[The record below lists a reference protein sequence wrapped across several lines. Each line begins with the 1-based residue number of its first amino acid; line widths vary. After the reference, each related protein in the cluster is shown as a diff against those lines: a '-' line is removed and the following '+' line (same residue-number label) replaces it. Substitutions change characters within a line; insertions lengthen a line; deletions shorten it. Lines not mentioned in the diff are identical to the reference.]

1 MISRAVRR
9 RAANRHLGP
18 RFGLFLLLLG
28 MAAIAAWMPPAV
40 VLENTLVLHQLV
52 LQEVTPEGQGRFLLF
67 FSRLGPKGQVQRPV
81 QGIDKYKLT
90 INGQDVTPERVFEAR
105 EQPADILILV
115 DTGKDARVF
124 EQQIRVALEKELSNF
139 PKTVRVALWIF
150 DEAAP
155 RPLTS
160 DFLAPEQAK
169 QVVQRLPFAP
179 ERGACVYQ
187 ALYQALE
194 TFEPSGNSATPRML
208 LLISPGLDR
217 NAGGGPCSQV
227 GTLEIQERARRLGV
241 PLFWVVV
248 GGRDDPN
255 LATLI
260 EESGGL
266 VFVQTPQAIVYK
278 RLQAFRQMLEN
289 QMALAFVYPYR
300 AGEELRIS
308 LQYVKLTSPVRT
320 FIVPTVAGAVSV
332 TPSAT
337 PLVSPSPSPMVT
349 PTLTFLFPTPEPV
362 TPEVPGAL
370 PTFEAPIPTPQPA
383 VLEPAEPGPPGRQ
396 PSATSFGAG
405 VAWFLLS
412 CVVAFFLTTGAGL
425 LWRKYRKRH
434 AEHTQFY
441 PSTALDSI
449 EQPEAQPPAPS
460 PQQDEALPTQMQ
472 AEPTVNILASA
483 LEPAL
488 AAFQVLQSEDPTYV
502 GKTVLL
508 LMREKGVALGRSIRN
523 EIPFPKDASV
533 SRVHAVVR
541 FTNGEF
547 ILEPPAAGMPRHGIF
562 VNDEPLQGPV
572 VLRDG
577 DVIRLG
583 RTVRLRFRLLEPE
596 RTQPAV

>member
-1 MISRAVRR
+1 MISRSVRR
-9 RAANRHLGP
+9 RAAYRHPGP

-28 MAAIAAWMPPAV
+28 MAAIAAWMPRAV
-40 VLENTLVLHQLV
+40 GLENTLVLHQLV
-52 LQEVTPEGQGRFLLF
+52 LQAVTPEGRGRFLLF
-67 FSRLGPKGQVQRPV
+67 FSRLGQKGQIQKPV

-90 INGQDVTPERVFEAR
+90 INGQDVSPERVFEAR
-105 EQPADILILV
+105 EQPAELLVLV
-115 DTGKDARVF
+115 DTGRDARAFV
-124 EQQIRVALEKELSNF
+124 QQIRVALASELPNF
-139 PKTVRVALWIF
+139 PQTVRVALWSF

-160 DFLAPEQAK
+160 GFLAPKEAEQA
-169 QVVQRLPFAP
+169 VQHLAFAP

-194 TFEPSGNSATPRML
+194 AFEAEGASQVPRMVL
-208 LLISPGLDR
+208 LVSPGLDR

-227 GTLEIQERARRLGV
+227 GTWEVQERARRLGV

-248 GGRDDPN
+248 GGREDPN

-260 EESGGL
+260 SESGGL
-266 VFVQTPQAIVYK
+266 VFFQNPQAIVYK

-320 FIVPTVAGAVSV
+320 FIVPTVPGVVLV

-337 PLVSPSPSPMVT
+337 PLASPTPSPMVT

-362 TPEVPGAL
+362 TPESTGAL
-370 PTFEAPIPTPQPA
+370 PTFEVPIPTPQPA
-383 VLEPAEPGPPGRQ
+383 VLEPAVPGPPTQR
-396 PSATSFGAG
+396 PSAGPFGSG
-405 VAWFLLS
+405 VVWFLLS
-412 CVVAFFLTTGAGL
+412 CVAAFFLTTGAGL

-434 AEHTQFY
+434 AEQTQFY
-441 PSTALDSI
+441 PSTALEAM
-449 EQPEAQPPAPS
+449 EQPEVQPFVPAQQEEPPTS
-460 PQQDEALPTQMQ
+460 QVQ

-502 GKTVLL
+502 NKTVLL
-508 LMREKGVALGRSIRN
+508 LMSERRVALGRSVKN
-523 EIPFPKDASV
+523 EIPFPKDATV
-533 SRVHAVVR
+533 SRLHAVVR

-547 ILEPPAAGMPRHGIF
+547 VLEPPASGMPRHGIF

-572 VLRDG
+572 VLQDG